1 VALGDEPSHATKNAE
16 LVEPD
21 RESPTWRET
30 VAGPVGIRDAAAPDG
45 DEGADAYIGESLD
58 PDYRERRSQEAD

>member
-1 VALGDEPSHATKNAE
+1 
-16 LVEPD
+16 VEPD